1 MRGGERKGF
10 QGLEVV
16 DDYNKRMFSRW
27 NREATHVNHD
37 GGDGMHK
44 ADTDASLTKIPAG
57 KEKVATKS
65 HP

>member
-1 MRGGERKGF
+1 M
-10 QGLEVV
+10 V